1 MANMTTTQ
9 TREQI
14 RAIINAIRSEE
25 AALRKKYS
33 FLSHQNTLGM
43 LILVLSASAMAGLG
57 YMYYLE
63 IVPAWL
69 AIILI
74 AMVASISHELEHDLI
89 HRQYFSKTPIVHNF
103 MMLVVWIMRPNTV
116 NPWFR
121 RQMHLNHHQ
130 VSGTDQDLEERLV
143 GNGIKNP
150 FKRLLVIMDGLLGL
164 ILFKKVYEKEIR
176 GFSFSKVFH
185 AAFPIATAYF
195 IVLYSMI
202 VYHLLNLF
210 MPIENYI
217 PAFMTPVIN
226 LFEFLMV
233 VLVLPNIVRSMSLN
247 FVTSSMHYYGGV
259 NNLHQQTHII
269 TSKWFIPFHLF
280 CFNFGKTHTIHHF
293 VPNQPFYIRQWI
305 SNKVNQVMKQQ
316 GVRFNDFE
324 SLKNA
329 NLYTAS

>member
-1 MANMTTTQ
+1 MMTTK
-9 TREQI
+9 TREQTKAIISAI
-14 RAIINAIRSEE
+14 RAEE
-25 AALRKKYS
+25 AALRARYP
-33 FLSHQNTLGM
+33 FLSNQNTIGM
-43 LILVLSASAMAGLG
+43 LILILSASAMIGLG
-57 YMYYLE
+57 SLYYHAV
-63 IVPAWL
+63 IPAWL
-69 AIILI
+69 AIVLI

-89 HRQYFSKTPIVHNF
+89 HRQYFSKVPLVHNF
-103 MMLVVWIMRPNTV
+103 MMLVVWLMRPNTV

-121 RQMHLNHHQ
+121 RHMHLHHHQ
-130 VSGTDQDLEERLV
+130 VSGTEQDLEERLV

-150 FKRLLVIMDGLLGL
+150 FKRLLVVMDGLLGL
-164 ILFKKVYEKEIR
+164 ILFRKVYEKEIK

-195 IVLYSMI
+195 VVLYSMI
-202 VYHLLNLF
+202 VYHALNMFVPMESYTPALL
-210 MPIENYI
+210 
-217 PAFMTPVIN
+217 APVVS
-226 LFEFLMV
+226 LFEFLMI
-233 VLVLPNIVRSMSLN
+233 VLVLPNIIRSTSLN

-259 NNLHQQTHII
+259 SNLHQQTHII

-280 CFNFGKTHTIHHF
+280 CFNFGQTHTIHHF

-329 NLYTAS
+329 NAFPG